1 MFDISQLQFLH
12 LLYAFLAGIAFVV
25 PLSVL
30 IFWIRLAAR
39 EKSIVEELQLSK
51 DADER
56 AQIDSLHQK
65 DIAIARLEAELESNR
80 LSIGALREEL
90 SEAKEYRSKYVQMET
105 RFEEQRERLDKEK
118 SLLEEAREK
127 LFREFEL
134 SANKLFETKQE
145 KFTVNTR
152 QNMESIL
159 SPFKEQLKAFNQRV
173 EDVYHKENSQRNQ
186 LVGQIAELQKQTQ
199 KISSEANNLAAALK
213 GDNKTQGNWGE
224 IVLERLLEQ
233 SGLQKG
239 SEYETQRQYS
249 SEEGRRYRPD
259 VIVHLPEGKDIV
271 IDAKVSLTDYER
283 YCQLED
289 RAEQEGALK
298 KHVDSL
304 RAHIKGLSLKSYEQ
318 LEGVRTLDFV
328 FIFIPIEAAY
338 IAAMQFA
345 PGLFKEGYDRNIVL
359 VSPSSLMVALRTVE
373 TLWRYEK
380 QNKNAEKIAE
390 SAGKLYD
397 QFVLLISAME
407 EVGQY
412 IGKTSQSY
420 DKAIKRLST
429 GRGNLV
435 KRAEDLRVLGAKTSR
450 QLPDHLKD
458 DAGDSAL
465 ELEGS
470 PGNTP
475 KEE

>member
-1 MFDISQLQFLH
+1 M
-12 LLYAFLAGIAFVV
+12 
-25 PLSVL
+25 
-30 IFWIRLAAR
+30 
-39 EKSIVEELQLSK
+39 
-51 DADER
+51 
-56 AQIDSLHQK
+56 
-65 DIAIARLEAELESNR
+65 
-80 LSIGALREEL
+80 
-90 SEAKEYRSKYVQMET
+90 
-105 RFEEQRERLDKEK
+105 
-118 SLLEEAREK
+118 
-127 LFREFEL
+127 
-134 SANKLFETKQE
+134 
-145 KFTVNTR
+145 
-152 QNMESIL
+152 
-159 SPFKEQLKAFNQRV
+159 
-173 EDVYHKENSQRNQ
+173 
-186 LVGQIAELQKQTQ
+186 
-199 KISSEANNLAAALK
+199 
-213 GDNKTQGNWGE
+213 
-224 IVLERLLEQ
+224 
-233 SGLQKG
+233 
-239 SEYETQRQYS
+239 
-249 SEEGRRYRPD
+249 
-259 VIVHLPEGKDIV
+259 
-271 IDAKVSLTDYER
+271 
-283 YCQLED
+283 
-289 RAEQEGALK
+289 
-298 KHVDSL
+298 DSL